1 MPRGACWSFVGSMV
15 LGLYGCAA
23 GASPAERTPPP
34 QPPAQ
39 PSAAFLEF
47 IGDWSDAER
56 ELMMNK
62 KLPLPTDP
70 QTPTK
75 PAEKSRA
82 P

>member
-1 MPRGACWSFVGSMV
+1 MPRFALWSLAGSTV

-23 GASPAERTPPP
+23 GVNAADHAPPP

-62 KLPLPTDP
+62 KLPLPTAAP
-70 QTPTK
+70 MPPK